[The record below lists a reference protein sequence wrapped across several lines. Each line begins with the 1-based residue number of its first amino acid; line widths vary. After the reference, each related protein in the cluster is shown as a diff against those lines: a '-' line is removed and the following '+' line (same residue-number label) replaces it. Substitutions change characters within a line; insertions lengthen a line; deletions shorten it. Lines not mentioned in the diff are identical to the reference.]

1 MLNSFNLEIQKY
13 REIVDKVGRR
23 NLRTMS
29 IVNLASDK
37 SILFTSQIGPRVQR
51 GGGRVGGAGLGETEL
66 IIQRNIVFRWPL
78 QRRAFVYPAGR
89 TTTMER

>member
-51 GGGRVGGAGLGETEL
+51 GGEGWGGR
-66 IIQRNIVFRWPL
+66 FR
-78 QRRAFVYPAGR
+78 
-89 TTTMER
+89 

>member
-51 GGGRVGGAGLGETEL
+51 GGGAGLAESEL

-89 TTTMER
+89 NTTMER

>member
-51 GGGRVGGAGLGETEL
+51 GGGGLGG
-66 IIQRNIVFRWPL
+66 QV
-78 QRRAFVYPAGR
+78 
-89 TTTMER
+89 